1 MKSVKKLMALVLA
14 LVMTAAAFAGCST
27 AESSSSSQSGGE
39 SSASSEGNTPTV
51 DTSKEVKI
59 VYYMYGSEG
68 VANPDILAEI
78 NKMAKEDINAT
89 LEVKYIDWGD
99 VATKYPLLFASGEE
113 FDMVEASPTF
123 AAPYQTLANQGAL
136 VDITDLLAS
145 TPDLKKEEP
154 ERYWDYAKV
163 NGKIYGV
170 PTLYVAF
177 NAYGL
182 VTRQDIQDK
191 HNIPEVNSFETAEAY
206 FDACL
211 EDGMVPL
218 NGNSTLAATLYRTF
232 LATTGTWWHEVPGI
246 NQGEMSLAAKSYDE
260 YKDIFHPAFTDE
272 FMEYAKKMKDWA
284 DKGYWTK
291 DVMAAPKT
299 DKDNFIAGVSGAYIA
314 HQPDWTGSYQTINE
328 KLPGV
333 TTNFWCYTLDN
344 GKMKRMAPTENI
356 CAISSTSKNPER
368 TLMLIEKFMTDERY
382 YRLLQNGIEGR
393 QYEINEDGVVIQ
405 PASYDIEKDAGG
417 FSAWSLRNDRFNL
430 PFASEDPRRAVQNEE
445 WEKIAVDDP
454 YIGFAFDP
462 KPVSTEISAISN
474 VNATFGTQIMLG
486 KSTKPVEEAVEEYRQ
501 QLTSA
506 GIDKVI
512 EAVKTQLDAFEA
524 SK

>member
-1 MKSVKKLMALVLA
+1 
-14 LVMTAAAFAGCST
+14 
-27 AESSSSSQSGGE
+27 
-39 SSASSEGNTPTV
+39 
-51 DTSKEVKI
+51 
-59 VYYMYGSEG
+59 
-68 VANPDILAEI
+68 
-78 NKMAKEDINAT
+78 
-89 LEVKYIDWGD
+89 
-99 VATKYPLLFASGEE
+99 
-113 FDMVEASPTF
+113 
-123 AAPYQTLANQGAL
+123 
-136 VDITDLLAS
+136 
-145 TPDLKKEEP
+145 
-154 ERYWDYAKV
+154 
-163 NGKIYGV
+163 
-170 PTLYVAF
+170 
-177 NAYGL
+177 
-182 VTRQDIQDK
+182 
-191 HNIPEVNSFETAEAY
+191 
-206 FDACL
+206 
-211 EDGMVPL
+211 
-218 NGNSTLAATLYRTF
+218 
-232 LATTGTWWHEVPGI
+232 
-246 NQGEMSLAAKSYDE
+246 
-260 YKDIFHPAFTDE
+260 
-272 FMEYAKKMKDWA
+272 MEKMKTGRDGIIL
-284 DKGYWTK
+284 KIIGYVTTSIFALLCLFPFLLLITSSFMDEK
-291 DVMAAPKT
+291 EIIT
-299 DKDNFIAGVSGAYIA
+299 EGFNFIAGVSGAYIA